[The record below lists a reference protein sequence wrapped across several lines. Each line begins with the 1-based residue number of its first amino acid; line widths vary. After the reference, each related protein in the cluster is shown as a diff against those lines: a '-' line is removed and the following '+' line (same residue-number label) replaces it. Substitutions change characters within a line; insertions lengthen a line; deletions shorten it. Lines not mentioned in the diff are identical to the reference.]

1 MARIHP
7 EHYEQEEQHQNSE
20 NNQDCEQCKQEKAKC
35 LEELALMKDRLQRV
49 TADFDNFKKRLE
61 RERASLVDT
70 IEADLIKELLPV
82 IDNFDRAINEHKKE
96 KHSPEL
102 DVWLEG
108 FELIAKSLYKF
119 LSEHDVQV
127 MTNVT
132 HFDPQFHEAIAQVAA
147 PDKEH
152 GTIIEVVKQG
162 FMYKNNVLRPAQVVV
177 AK

>member
-7 EHYEQEEQHQNSE
+7 EHYEQEEQQNNSE
-20 NNQDCEQCKQEKAKC
+20 NNHDCEQCKQEREKC
-35 LEELALMKDRLQRV
+35 LEELALTKDRLARV

-70 IEADLIKELLPV
+70 IEADLIKKLLPI
-82 IDNFDRAINEHKKE
+82 IDDFDRAINEHKKE

-102 DVWLEG
+102 DAWLAG

-119 LSEHDVQV
+119 LTAHDVQI

-132 HFDPQFHEAIAQVAA
+132 LFDPQFHEAIAQVAV
-147 PDKEH
+147 PGKEH
-152 GTIIEVVKQG
+152 GTIIEVVKKG
-162 FMYKNNVLRPAQVVV
+162 YMYKNNVLRPAQVVV
-177 AK
+177 AQ